1 MLNRSSHFIFLC
13 SSKLLRNGKYNNGV
27 FLSKG
32 LARKDTSS
40 PDPRSEA
47 NSPWTWRCGGWTMWA
62 NSSRCWRCAKS
73 AFPFAQM
80 ILLVF
85 VSVCVCVCVSEFACI
100 CQEHG
105 DRCCDRFVEWSHLT
119 EQLIFWE
126 FTTVCRWNGKKESNG
141 QTCSSL
147 FLVGMFTLRISKNQ
161 PVSYLLMVHF

>member
-13 SSKLLRNGKYNNGV
+13 SSKLLRNGRYHGV

-80 ILLVF
+80 SLLVF
-85 VSVCVCVCVSEFACI
+85 VSVCVCRNLHVFSRNMGTGVVITLLNDHTLPNNWFF
-100 CQEHG
+100 G
-105 DRCCDRFVEWSHLT
+105 
-119 EQLIFWE
+119 
-126 FTTVCRWNGKKESNG
+126 
-141 QTCSSL
+141 SSL
-147 FLVGMFTLRISKNQ
+147 LFVGEMEKRKQWPNLKPPFFGWHVYSKNI
-161 PVSYLLMVHF
+161 